1 MAWSQVA
8 IGVKG
13 MIQHSPPWLLE
24 RMLMSF
30 LPVRD
35 RETISGDLLEE
46 YSQEQVPRAGSLR
59 ANIWYVRQVI
69 SFLSI
74 RSLGELPM
82 KGGLTCTSLFTAGIG
97 CWLMTMEQILRH
109 SGYAERT
116 AVATCITLQGLGTLL
131 VLMFGVGSISRAVVP
146 LGAVSLALF
155 GAFSIERILPS
166 QHFEGF
172 VLLIGFA
179 LIAQGLMTLVVVPRL
194 HSTKT
199 P

>member
-1 MAWSQVA
+1 VAWSQVA
-8 IGVKG
+8 IGVTG
-13 MIQHSPPWLLE
+13 MILHSPPWLLE

-35 RETISGDLLEE
+35 RETISGDLFEE
-46 YSQEQVPRAGSLR
+46 YRQEQVPRVGSLR

-74 RSLGELPM
+74 RSFGGLP
-82 KGGLTCTSLFTAGIG
+82 KKAGLTCTSLFTAGIG
-97 CWLMTMEQILRH
+97 CWLMAMEQILRH
-109 SGYAERT
+109 SGYAQRT
-116 AVATCITLQGLGTLL
+116 AIATCITLQGLGTLL
-131 VLMFGVGSISRAVVP
+131 VLMFGVGSISRAVVT
-146 LGAVSLALF
+146 LSAMSLAVF
-155 GAFSIERILPS
+155 GAFSIERILQS

-172 VLLIGFA
+172 VLIIGFG

-194 HSTKT
+194 HSIKD

>member
-1 MAWSQVA
+1 MC
-8 IGVKG
+8 
-13 MIQHSPPWLLE
+13 
-24 RMLMSF
+24 F

-46 YSQEQVPRAGSLR
+46 YSQEQVPRVGSLR

-74 RSLGELPM
+74 RSFGGLPM
-82 KGGLTCTSLFTAGIG
+82 KAGLTCTSLFTAGTG
-97 CWLMTMEQILRH
+97 SWLIVMEQILRH

-116 AVATCITLQGLGTLL
+116 AIATCITLQGLCTLL
-131 VLMFGVGSISRAVVP
+131 VLMFGVGSISGAVI
-146 LGAVSLALF
+146 LLSAVSLVLF
-155 GAFSIERILPS
+155 GAFSMERILQS

-172 VLLIGFA
+172 VLLVGLA

-194 HSTKT
+194 HSTKA